1 LSFKR
6 EIFLKKQML
15 IMLVSVALIFSLI
28 FSWKYYQALGTQRY
42 LKSVS
47 SPIVTVSTMKVTS
60 SLWQP
65 KLKAVG
71 SLRARVGV
79 NVTTELAG
87 MVQTIYF
94 TPGAE
99 VTKGQVL
106 VQLNAAAEI
115 GLLHSL
121 EAQVE
126 LAKIT
131 YQRDKLQFAAHAVAK
146 QVVDTDEW
154 NLKKL
159 QAQVEEQNATV
170 QKKTIR
176 APFTGRLGINDINPG
191 QYLNVADKI
200 TTLQA
205 LDPIYADF
213 FLPQQAL
220 AQLKLGQAI
229 TVTIDTF
236 PGRIFYGKITTI
248 QPAIDT
254 STRNVEVEATL
265 PNPKLML
272 TPGMFA
278 HVEVDV
284 ASPTT
289 YITVPQSAISF
300 NPYGDIAYIVLDE
313 GKKDNKNQPIIT
325 VRQVFVTVGETRGDQ
340 ITILKGLKTG
350 DTVVTSGQLKL
361 KNGSRIA
368 VNNNIQPSNQ
378 AAPKIIEK

>member
-1 LSFKR
+1 
-6 EIFLKKQML
+6 
-15 IMLVSVALIFSLI
+15 MLVLVAIIFSLI
-28 FSWKYYQALGTQRY
+28 FSWKYYQALMTQRY

-47 SPIVTVSTMKVTS
+47 SPIVTVSTMKVTA

-71 SLRARVGV
+71 GLRARVGV

-99 VTKGQVL
+99 VKKGQVL
-106 VQLNAAAEI
+106 VQLNAATEI

-131 YQRDKLQFAAHAVAK
+131 YQRDKLQYAAHAVAK

-159 QAQVEEQNATV
+159 QAQVEEQSATV
-170 QKKTIR
+170 EKKTIR
-176 APFTGRLGINDINPG
+176 APFSGRLGINAINPG

-213 FLPQQAL
+213 FLPQQSI
-220 AQLKLGQAI
+220 AQLKMGQSV

-236 PGRIFYGKITTI
+236 PGQIFNGKITTI
-248 QPAIDT
+248 QPAIDI

-278 HVEVDV
+278 QVEVDV
-284 ASPTT
+284 SSPKT

-300 NPYGDIAYIVLDE
+300 NPYGDIAYIVQDE

-340 ITILKGLKTG
+340 ITIMKGLKTG
-350 DTVVTSGQLKL
+350 DTIVTSGQLKL
-361 KNGSRIA
+361 KNGSRIG
-368 VNNNIQPSNQ
+368 VNNTIQPSNQ
-378 AAPKIIEK
+378 AAPKIIEN